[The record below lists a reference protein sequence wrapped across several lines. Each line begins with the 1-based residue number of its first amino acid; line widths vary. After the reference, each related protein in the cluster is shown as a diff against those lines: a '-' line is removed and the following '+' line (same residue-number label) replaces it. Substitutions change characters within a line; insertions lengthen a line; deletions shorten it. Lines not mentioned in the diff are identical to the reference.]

1 MRKAHVHGKSGSTAA
16 AEAQLRRSRGFSS
29 GQAATKFDSGTGQAA
44 QAKLIDRMQNGPRVV
59 AQREKMESM
68 NQHLD
73 PRMVQRAADEEE
85 LQAKANPAQL
95 AAEEEELQAKAD
107 PAQLKEEE
115 ELQGK
120 FVTAQMQ
127 GHEEEEPVQ
136 GKMAT
141 TQLEE
146 GHTASEGNQ
155 TGLPDNLKSG
165 IESLSGMSMDSV
177 KVHYNSDKPAQLNAL
192 AYAQGSNIHV
202 GPGQEK
208 HVPHEAWHVVQQAQ
222 GRVNPTKETSG
233 GTQINDD
240 KSLETE
246 ADVMGAKAAQFKAA
260 SGNRISH

>member
-1 MRKAHVHGKSGSTAA
+1 MRSPKLLRKHSHSAAATGSRAGKSGEFFQIAAMRLGPSST
-16 AEAQLRRSRGFSS
+16 QLTQNRLVESI
-29 GQAATKFDSGTGQAA
+29 QASPYA
-44 QAKLIDRMQNGPRVV
+44 V
-59 AQREKMESM
+59 AQREKMESIS
-68 NQHLD
+68 QRPD
-73 PRMVQRAADEEE
+73 TRMVQRAADEEE

-120 FVTAQMQ
+120 FETAQLQ

-146 GHTASEGNQ
+146 GQSASEGNQ
-155 TGLPDNLKSG
+155 TGLPDNLKTG

-177 KVHYNSDKPAQLNAL
+177 QVHYNSDKPAQLNAL
-192 AYAQGSNIHV
+192 AYAQGSDIHV

>member
-16 AEAQLRRSRGFSS
+16 AEAQLRRSRGLSS

-146 GHTASEGNQ
+146 GQTASEGNQ

-165 IESLSGMSMDSV
+165 IESVSGMSMYSV

>member
-1 MRKAHVHGKSGSTAA
+1 MRKAHVHGKSGSSAA
-16 AEAQLRRSRGFSS
+16 AEAQLRNSRGLS
-29 GQAATKFDSGTGQAA
+29 GRAATKLDSGAGQLA
-44 QAKLIDRMQNGPRVV
+44 QAKLIDTMQNGPRVV

-68 NQHLD
+68 NQHLGTK
-73 PRMVQRAADEEE
+73 MVQRASDEEE

-95 AAEEEELQAKAD
+95 AAKEEELQAKAD
-107 PAQLKEEE
+107 PAQMKEEE

-146 GHTASEGNQ
+146 GKTASEGNQ

>member
-1 MRKAHVHGKSGSTAA
+1 MRKAQVHGKSGSSAA
-16 AEAQLRRSRGFSS
+16 AEAQLRKSHGLS
-29 GQAATKFDSGTGQAA
+29 GRVATKLDSRSVQLA
-44 QAKLIDRMQNGPRVV
+44 QAKLIDTIQNGPCVV

-68 NQHLD
+68 NQHLGTS
-73 PRMVQRAADEEE
+73 MVQRAADEEE

-127 GHEEEEPVQ
+127 GHEEEPAQ
-136 GKMAT
+136 SKMAT
-141 TQLEE
+141 TQLAE
-146 GHTASEGNQ
+146 GQTASKGNQ

-177 KVHYNSDKPAQLNAL
+177 QVHYNSDKPAQLNAL

-260 SGNRISH
+260 SGSRTSR

>member
-16 AEAQLRRSRGFSS
+16 AEAQLRRSRGLSS

-68 NQHLD
+68 NQHLA

-107 PAQLKEEE
+107 PAQMKEEE

-146 GHTASEGNQ
+146 GQTASEGNQ

-192 AYAQGSNIHV
+192 AYAQGSDIHV

-260 SGNRISH
+260 SGSRTSH

>member
-16 AEAQLRRSRGFSS
+16 AEAHLRRSRGLS
-29 GQAATKFDSGTGQAA
+29 GQAATKFDSGAGQSA
-44 QAKLIDRMQNGPRVV
+44 QAKLIDRMQNGPRAV
-59 AQREKMESM
+59 AQREKMEPM
-68 NQHLD
+68 NQHLGTK
-73 PRMVQRAADEEE
+73 MVQRAADEEE

-136 GKMAT
+136 GKLAT

-146 GHTASEGNQ
+146 GQTASEGNQ

-177 KVHYNSDKPAQLNAL
+177 QVHYNSDKPAQLNAL

-222 GRVNPTKETSG
+222 GRVSPTKETSG

-260 SGNRISH
+260 SGNRTSH

>member
-16 AEAQLRRSRGFSS
+16 AEAQLRRSRGLSS
-29 GQAATKFDSGTGQAA
+29 GQAATKFDSGAGQTA

-146 GHTASEGNQ
+146 GQTASEGNQ

>member
-16 AEAQLRRSRGFSS
+16 AEAQLRRSRGLSS
-29 GQAATKFDSGTGQAA
+29 GQAATKFDSGAGQAA

-146 GHTASEGNQ
+146 GQTASEGNQ

>member
-16 AEAQLRRSRGFSS
+16 AEAQLRRSRGLSS
-29 GQAATKFDSGTGQAA
+29 GQAATKFDSGAGQTA

-68 NQHLD
+68 NQHLA

-146 GHTASEGNQ
+146 GQTASEGNQ

>member
-1 MRKAHVHGKSGSTAA
+1 MRKAHVHGKSGSSAA
-16 AEAQLRRSRGFSS
+16 AEAQLRNSRGLS
-29 GQAATKFDSGTGQAA
+29 GRAATKLDSGAGQLA
-44 QAKLIDRMQNGPRVV
+44 QAKLIDTMQNGPRVV

-68 NQHLD
+68 NQHLGTK
-73 PRMVQRAADEEE
+73 MVQRASDEEE

-95 AAEEEELQAKAD
+95 AAKEEELQAKAD
-107 PAQLKEEE
+107 PAQMKEEE

-146 GHTASEGNQ
+146 GKTASDGNQ

>member
-1 MRKAHVHGKSGSTAA
+1 MRKAQVSGKSSSSAAA
-16 AEAQLRRSRGFSS
+16 AEMQFRKTRRLSER
-29 GQAATKFDSGTGQAA
+29 AATTLDSGAGQLA

-68 NQHLD
+68 NQHLGL
-73 PRMVQRAADEEE
+73 RMVQRAADEEE

-107 PAQLKEEE
+107 PAQMKEEE

-146 GHTASEGNQ
+146 GQTASEGNQ

-260 SGNRISH
+260 SGNRILH

>member
-1 MRKAHVHGKSGSTAA
+1 MT
-16 AEAQLRRSRGFSS
+16 
-29 GQAATKFDSGTGQAA
+29 
-44 QAKLIDRMQNGPRVV
+44 
-59 AQREKMESM
+59 
-68 NQHLD
+68 
-73 PRMVQRAADEEE
+73 
-85 LQAKANPAQL
+85 
-95 AAEEEELQAKAD
+95 
-107 PAQLKEEE
+107 
-115 ELQGK
+115 
-120 FVTAQMQ
+120 
-127 GHEEEEPVQ
+127 
-136 GKMAT
+136 T

-146 GHTASEGNQ
+146 GQSASEGNQ

-177 KVHYNSDKPAQLNAL
+177 RVHYNSDKPAQLNAL

-222 GRVNPTKETSG
+222 GRVTPTKETSG

-260 SGNRISH
+260 LSQQNLTLIVRRR

>member
-1 MRKAHVHGKSGSTAA
+1 MRKAHFRRETTSSAVAS
-16 AEAQLRRSRGFSS
+16 EAQTRRSRGLSS
-29 GQAATKFDSGTGQAA
+29 RAVTKLDSGTGQLA
-44 QAKLIDRMQNGPRVV
+44 QAKLVDTMQNGPYAV
-59 AQREKMESM
+59 AQSEKMQSISG
-68 NQHLD
+68 QPD
-73 PRMVQRAADEEE
+73 TRMVQRAGDDEE

-95 AAEEEELQAKAD
+95 AVEEELQAKAD

-120 FVTAQMQ
+120 FETAQLQ

-136 GKMAT
+136 GKMAA

-146 GHTASEGNQ
+146 RQTASEGNQ

-177 KVHYNSDKPAQLNAL
+177 RVHYNSDKPAQLNAL

-222 GRVNPTKETSG
+222 GRVTPTKETSG

-240 KSLETE
+240 KALETE
-246 ADVMGAKAAQFKAA
+246 ADVMGARAAQFKAA
-260 SGNRISH
+260 AGGRTSH

>member
-16 AEAQLRRSRGFSS
+16 AEAQLRRSRGLSS
-29 GQAATKFDSGTGQAA
+29 GQAATKFDSGAGQTA
-44 QAKLIDRMQNGPRVV
+44 QAKLIDTMQNGPRVV

-68 NQHLD
+68 NQHLA

-146 GHTASEGNQ
+146 GQTASEGNQ

>member
-16 AEAQLRRSRGFSS
+16 AEAQLRRSRGLSS

-44 QAKLIDRMQNGPRVV
+44 QAKLIDRMQNGPHVV

-146 GHTASEGNQ
+146 GQTASEGNQ

>member
-16 AEAQLRRSRGFSS
+16 AEALLRRSRGLS
-29 GQAATKFDSGTGQAA
+29 GQAATKLDSGAGQSA
-44 QAKLIDRMQNGPRVV
+44 QAKLIDTIQNGPRAV

-146 GHTASEGNQ
+146 GQTASEGNQ

-192 AYAQGSNIHV
+192 AYAQGINFHV